1 MKISSLQEASVEVL
15 SNDDCIKISDYYDF
29 QISPTMICAGV
40 PGGGKDACQGDS
52 GGPLV
57 TLGEG
62 DSWDL
67 IGVVR

>member
-1 MKISSLQEASVEVL
+1 MQEASVEVL
-15 SNDDCIKISDYYDF
+15 SNDDCIKNFGYYDF
-29 QISPTMICAGV
+29 QISPTMMCAGV